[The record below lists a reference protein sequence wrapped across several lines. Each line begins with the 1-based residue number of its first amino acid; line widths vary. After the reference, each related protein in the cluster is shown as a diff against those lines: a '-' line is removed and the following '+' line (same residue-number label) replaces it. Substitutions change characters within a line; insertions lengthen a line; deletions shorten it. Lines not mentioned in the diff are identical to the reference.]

1 MNKNQMVDLRQA
13 LLAIM
18 DDIHR
23 VCIKNGIEYFMIG
36 GTALGSVR
44 HHGFIPWD
52 TDIDIAMRR
61 KDYEKFLEVSEKELG
76 KKFNC
81 CSYKNVSNWYHPH
94 VLVFK
99 KDTLIHW
106 NTQYFRQKENCP
118 VYIDILPLDFIS
130 DDEQEVMQQ
139 EKNIKRRLYYMYRR
153 EGVLYQRNNLFE
165 RMVKK
170 LFSKTLH
177 ILQSNESFNRSLDLA
192 MQRFNGKCSN
202 RICSMVSHY
211 RYSKLCME
219 NSIFGTPQLYPFE
232 GRQYLGPENIDAYLK
247 HLFGDYMQLPP
258 EDKRTEYMDYIEYID
273 FDTSSNNNLES

>member
-1 MNKNQMVDLRQA
+1 MDKNQIAELRLA
-13 LLAIM
+13 LLEIM

-23 VCIKNGIEYFMIG
+23 VCVKNNIEYFMIG

-44 HHGFIPWD
+44 HQGFIPWD

-61 KDYEKFLEVSEKELG
+61 KDYEKFLEISDKELDE
-76 KKFNC
+76 KFNC
-81 CSYKNVSNWYHPH
+81 CSYKNTLNWYHPH
-94 VLVFK
+94 ALVFK

-118 VYIDILPLDFIS
+118 VYVDILPLDFIS
-130 DDEQEVMQQ
+130 DDDAEVQCQ
-139 EKNIKRRLYYMYRR
+139 EKDIKRKLYYLTRR
-153 EGVLYQRNNLFE
+153 ACIIYQRNNLFE
-165 RMVKK
+165 RMIKK

-219 NSIFGTPQLYPFE
+219 NSIFGTPKLYPFE

-273 FDTSSNNNLES
+273 FDTSSNL